1 MSKAANIREMTTE
14 ELNAALSDA
23 SESIFKLKLQQKL
36 GQLENKAKIT
46 ETRREIARLKTI
58 ASERALER
66 ALTAGEAQ

>member
-14 ELNAALSDA
+14 ELNAAMSDA
-23 SESIFKLKLQQKL
+23 SESLFKLKLQQKL

-58 ASERALER
+58 ASERAL
-66 ALTAGEAQ
+66 TAGEAQ

>member
-1 MSKAANIREMTTE
+1 MSKAATIREMTDE
-14 ELNAALSDA
+14 ELKAALSDA
-23 SESIFKLKLQQKL
+23 SESYFKLKLQQKL

-58 ASERALER
+58 AGER

>member
-1 MSKAANIREMTTE
+1 MSKAANIREMTPE

-23 SESIFKLKLQQKL
+23 SESLFKLKLQQKL

-58 ASERALER
+58 ASERAL
-66 ALTAGEAQ
+66 TAGEAQ

>member
-23 SESIFKLKLQQKL
+23 SESLFKLKLQQKL

-58 ASERALER
+58 ASERAT
-66 ALTAGEAQ
+66 TAGEAQ

>member
-58 ASERALER
+58 ASERAL
-66 ALTAGEAQ
+66 TAGEAQ

>member
-1 MSKAANIREMTTE
+1 MSKPANIREMTPE

-23 SESIFKLKLQQKL
+23 SESLFKLKLQQKL

-58 ASERALER
+58 ASERA
-66 ALTAGEAQ
+66 ATAGEAQ

>member
-1 MSKAANIREMTTE
+1 MSKAATIREMTAE

-23 SESIFKLKLQQKL
+23 SESLFKLKLQQKL

-58 ASERALER
+58 ASERAL
-66 ALTAGEAQ
+66 TAGEAQ

>member
-23 SESIFKLKLQQKL
+23 SESLFKLKLQQKL

-58 ASERALER
+58 ASERAL
-66 ALTAGEAQ
+66 TAGEAQ

>member
-1 MSKAANIREMTTE
+1 MSKAATIREMTTE

-23 SESIFKLKLQQKL
+23 SESLFKLKLQQKL

-46 ETRREIARLKTI
+46 ETRREIARLRTI
-58 ASERALER
+58 ASER

>member
-58 ASERALER
+58 ASERAI
-66 ALTAGEAQ
+66 TAGEAQ